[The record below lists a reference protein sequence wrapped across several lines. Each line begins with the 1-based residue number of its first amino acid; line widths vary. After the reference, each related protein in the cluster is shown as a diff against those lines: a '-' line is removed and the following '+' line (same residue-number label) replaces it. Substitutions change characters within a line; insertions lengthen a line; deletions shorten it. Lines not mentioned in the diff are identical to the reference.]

1 MAPTLTV
8 LRESL
13 LAPATE
19 PVDQYAQERMREM
32 YELVDLANTWFD
44 DLQRLSPE
52 SMAQLMKMGA
62 KVQKLLNAKDRL
74 FGVSNNND

>member
-1 MAPTLTV
+1 
-8 LRESL
+8 
-13 LAPATE
+13 
-19 PVDQYAQERMREM
+19 MREM

-74 FGVSNNND
+74 FGVSNNSD